1 MIGSEHERRASV
13 LLVAA
18 EPLLKCGRK
27 TAHSVVDHP
36 DVLGVRLTEG
46 FVCVSRAV
54 QPEQMEQ
61 EYYPVTLQRG
71 ALQFDRRPIRRF
83 LFRHVPTQDFNRAI
97 EHPFVQCGVV
107 VGRSE
112 VLELL
117 SVHSLT
123 CVWNVLR
130 EERHHRRCA
139 NGPSRGRLVQKVI
152 ELYRVRLPSL
162 GDGAGILVESGEESN
177 VAGPRLS
184 RWSGVA
190 DPPSTTS
197 LGYGVQER
205 RARDASEGSRIFW
218 IGFLELEQSIT
229 S

>member
-83 LFRHVPTQDFNRAI
+83 LFRHDPTQDFNRAI
-97 EHPFVQCGVV
+97 EHP
-107 VGRSE
+107 
-112 VLELL
+112 L
-117 SVHSLT
+117 SSAAWSL
-123 CVWNVLR
+123 
-130 EERHHRRCA
+130 
-139 NGPSRGRLVQKVI
+139 
-152 ELYRVRLPSL
+152 
-162 GDGAGILVESGEESN
+162 
-177 VAGPRLS
+177 
-184 RWSGVA
+184 
-190 DPPSTTS
+190 
-197 LGYGVQER
+197 
-205 RARDASEGSRIFW
+205 DAAKSSSSSAYIR
-218 IGFLELEQSIT
+218 
-229 S
+229 